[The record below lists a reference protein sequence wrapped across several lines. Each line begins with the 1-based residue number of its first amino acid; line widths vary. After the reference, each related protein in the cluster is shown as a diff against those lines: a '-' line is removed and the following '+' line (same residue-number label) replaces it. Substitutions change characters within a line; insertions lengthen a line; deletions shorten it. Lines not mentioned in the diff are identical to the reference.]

1 MGADRGVLLQCDKI
15 PADGLAVA
23 RALAAELK
31 DGGWDLIL
39 CGKMAIDDYNH
50 QVGPMVAELLGLPCV
65 TAAAHLSLE
74 AGEGGAGR
82 GTEGGGG
89 GGGCPLPAAI
99 TPGEG
104 RN

>member
-74 AGEGGAGR
+74 AGEGAAQRGGQGGAG
-82 GTEGGGG
+82 GVAF
-89 GGGCPLPAAI
+89 PLAPPI
-99 TPGEG
+99 
-104 RN
+104 